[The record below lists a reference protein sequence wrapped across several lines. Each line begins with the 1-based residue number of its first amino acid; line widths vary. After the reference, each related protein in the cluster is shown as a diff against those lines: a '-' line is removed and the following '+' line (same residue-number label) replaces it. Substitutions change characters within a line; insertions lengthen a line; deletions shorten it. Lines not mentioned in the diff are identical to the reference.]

1 MVCGREPVM
10 LMKFLRRWSPVLL
23 LALVLFSLFLFRG
36 SEPVRPAAPAPRDA
50 APVTTT
56 IEATAAA
63 PTPTAVKETMATPAA
78 AFDSWSQK
86 YLSATEDEKNALAA
100 NGIQLATAR
109 RAALE
114 KLIQTDPRAALE
126 QAVPDNV
133 RRQLPPAIQS
143 LLEERVSGRGFF
155 GTLIA
160 DSPEQNRREIK
171 HEVVLNGRRFNAYVY
186 GQRFSQTTHEKD
198 NLWGIAIGS
207 SLAVHEE
214 SIRTLTKSEAAGLD
228 AKENCPVSGQ
238 PADTHS
244 TPAFGE
250 LAGRVEAYCGAG
262 HLTARNQRLAADGG
276 LGGDGTE
283 PPIARDGWTQG
294 PRTVLFM
301 RVAYPDDA
309 TEAITEAGAYALM
322 DATSAWF
329 AENSYNSTWLVTDVT
344 PLLTLPQ
351 PRAWYCENGDY
362 VLLADA
368 REVARAAGYDTDN
381 YNLDIVRF
389 TSPGSGCN
397 GFGYGGQAY
406 VGGKGCWML
415 SSSTGVQIHELGHNY
430 GVWHANFWTG
440 LGEGVISHG
449 THVEYGNPYDVMGS
463 SGGQGQ
469 FNAAFKN
476 ILDWLPDAQVQ
487 TVTTNGTYRVF
498 TYDVAALTPGQN
510 YALKIRKDY
519 DRNYWAEFRRKIP
532 NAWFLNGVMLNWDA
546 WNNGVANSGSGT
558 HLLDTTP
565 GTPAGNSGKD
575 DGAVIV
581 GRTYADE
588 ASGIFLTPVARG
600 DGSLPENWIDVVVNL
615 GPFPGNR
622 APSLNL
628 IPDRNSVAVNG
639 TVNFTAVAED
649 ADGDALAYAWDFGD
663 QSFGPNSASVARAWA
678 SAGHYVVRCTASDMK
693 GGVATKTV
701 TITVGTPTTFRAS
714 GRITLAG
721 QPLEGVRVSNNQSG
735 SSYRGAYSDSDGY
748 YTVAGLAAGAHTLT
762 AVKYGYTLP
771 ASGWSN
777 PINVGP
783 DATALDFNA
792 TALPQIGF
800 TLLDTNLGEA
810 GLNPGVVRLTRG
822 GNTSGALT
830 VRLNRTGSAFLGSDY
845 TMTPAPTNSPLQY
858 VLAAGVTNLDITITP
873 VADTTTE
880 GPELITL
887 TLIED
892 ANYVLVSRAE
902 VTLTL
907 ADDEAAVNPTVSI
920 SAYSGSGTGA
930 DNLATESGNDA
941 GVFIVTRSGNIANE
955 LLVPYTV
962 LGSATAGV
970 DYVALPGVVAIP
982 AGQTTAL
989 LTLNTLDDAEVE
1001 TNETVL
1007 VRLLTSAAYT
1017 LSTASNAT
1025 VTIQDDDPVTV
1036 TVVAT
1041 DNLATETSG
1050 NNGIVTFN
1058 RLGSLAANLV
1068 VNYTLAGSAVSGS
1081 DFNALSGTVTI
1092 LAGRP
1097 NVTLTITPINDTTTE
1112 GDETVIVQVQS
1123 SAAYNVGNPGSATVV
1138 IQDSELPTISFS
1150 AFDASASEGGGNPGA
1165 FRFTRSGA
1173 ATDELEVFYS
1183 LGGEALS
1190 GADYDELPGSFRFA
1204 SGVTMLDVAINP
1216 MDDAIIESAER
1227 VLLSVLPNP
1236 NYVIGT
1242 AGLLT
1247 VTISDNDTT
1256 TAAIGFNSATSQGPE
1271 SDTFAQISMRLSAS
1285 RTASA
1290 SVNYTVTGGSATG
1303 GGTDYTLAAG
1313 TMVFP
1318 AGEVNR
1324 TLSFNVSN
1332 DALAEGDETIVITLS
1347 NPTNA
1352 VLDALNTYTYTIV
1365 DDDVSG
1371 ALTITAV
1378 DATASESGGDTGI
1391 FRITRGTA
1399 AASPQT
1405 VLLQV
1410 LGSASAPADYAPLPT
1425 SAVIPAGSSFVDLIV
1440 APVDDATDETNETVT
1455 VKLIPSPGGRLGS
1468 PSVATITILDND
1480 DSNLL
1485 PIVRVDATDA
1495 WAAEPGA
1502 DTGTFRIA
1510 RDRGTNAALTIQF
1523 TVGGAAASGTDYTN
1537 LGTSVILPVGVWA
1550 TNLVVFPRND
1560 TTFETNESV
1569 VLTLTTLAGYRVEP
1583 LAAAATVTIV
1593 DDEQG
1598 VAVSGSGVSAENGSS
1613 FGAFVLTRTG
1623 STVSNLP
1630 VQFSWAG
1637 TAALNDFT
1645 PNGTNVVI
1653 PAGTNSIMLTIT
1665 STSDATT
1672 EGIETLVLTLATNVN
1687 YRVLTQSTAT
1697 ILLAEGSTSPWQQW
1711 RALHFTQAE
1720 LSNASISGTD
1730 ADPDGDGRR
1739 NLLEYAHHK
1748 HPRGAD
1754 GGGGFAGSMKSTNY
1768 VIRFT
1773 RRLAPTDLSYV
1784 VEVSPDFSSW
1794 QSGGTM
1800 TQEILPAT
1808 DDGNGVTETA
1818 AFRILPGAAPAQKFV
1833 RLKVTLMP

>member
-1 MVCGREPVM
+1 M
-10 LMKFLRRWSPVLL
+10 LL
-23 LALVLFSLFLFRG
+23 LALALFSFFLFRG
-36 SEPVRPAAPAPRDA
+36 SEPARPAAPAPRDA
-50 APVTTT
+50 AP
-56 IEATAAA
+56 A
-63 PTPTAVKETMATPAA
+63 PTTMESTAVAPTQKTTKETQTALVG
-78 AFDSWSQK
+78 AFDSWSQNF
-86 YLSATEDEKNALAA
+86 LSAPENEKATLTA

-126 QAVPDNV
+126 QAVPDDV
-133 RRQLPPAIQS
+133 RKKLPAEIQS
-143 LLEERVSGRGFF
+143 LLEERVSGRGLF
-155 GTLIA
+155 GTIIA
-160 DSPEQNRREIK
+160 DSPEQNRREVR
-171 HEVVLNGRRFNAYVY
+171 HEFALNGRRFQAFVY
-186 GQRFSQTTHEKD
+186 GRRFSQTTREQE

-214 SIRTLTKSEAAGLD
+214 PIRTLTKSESAGLD

-250 LAGRVEAYCGAG
+250 LAGRVDAYCGAG
-262 HLTARNQRLAADGG
+262 HLTARNQRLSADGG

-294 PRTVLFM
+294 PRSVLFM

-322 DATSAWF
+322 DSASAWF

-344 PLLTLPQ
+344 PLLVLPQ
-351 PRAWYCENGDY
+351 PRAWYCENGDGY
-362 VLLADA
+362 MLSDA

-389 TSPGSGCN
+389 TSPGTGCN
-397 GFGYGGQAY
+397 GFGYSGQAY

-415 SSSTGVQIHELGHNY
+415 SNSTGVMIHELGHNY

-440 LGEGVISHG
+440 LADGVISHG
-449 THVEYGNPYDVMGS
+449 SHVEYGNPYDVMGS

-487 TVTTNGTYRVF
+487 TVSTSGTYRVF

-532 NAWFLNGVMLNWDA
+532 NAWFLNGVLLNWDS
-546 WNNGVANSGSGT
+546 WNNGVVNSGSGT

-575 DGAVIV
+575 DGAIVV

-615 GPFPGNR
+615 GPFPANR

-628 IPDRNSVAVNG
+628 IPDTLNVALNG
-639 TVNFTAVAED
+639 TVNLTAVAQD
-649 ADGDALAYAWDFGD
+649 VDGDALAYAWDFGD

-701 TITVGTPTTFRAS
+701 TITVGTPTTFRAN

-721 QPLEGVRVSNNQSG
+721 QPLEGVRVHNNQSG
-735 SSYRGAYSDSDGY
+735 ASYRGAYTDSDGY
-748 YTVAGLAAGAHTLT
+748 FTVAGLAAGAHTLT

-771 ASGWSN
+771 ALGWSN

-783 DATALDFNA
+783 DAASLNFDA

-800 TLLDTNLGEA
+800 TLIDTNLGEA

-822 GNTSGALT
+822 GNTSSALT
-830 VRLNRTGSAFLGSDY
+830 VRLNRTGSAFNNSDY

-858 VLAAGVTNLDITITP
+858 LLAPGVTNLDITITP
-873 VADTTTE
+873 VADSTTE

-892 ANYVLVSRAE
+892 ASYVLVSRAE
-902 VTLTL
+902 VTLVL
-907 ADDEAAVNPTVSI
+907 EDDEAAVRPTLSI
-920 SAYSGSGTGA
+920 AAYSGSGIGA

-941 GVFIVTRSGNIANE
+941 GVFILTRSGSIANE

-970 DYVALPGVVAIP
+970 DYVALPGVVSIL

-989 LTLNTLDDAEVE
+989 ITLNTLDDAEVE

-1025 VTIQDDDPVTV
+1025 VTIQDDDPVAV
-1036 TVVAT
+1036 TVVAG
-1041 DNLATETSG
+1041 DNLATESSG
-1050 NNGIVTFN
+1050 NNGTVTFN
-1058 RLGSLAANLV
+1058 RLGSVTANLV
-1068 VNYTLAGSAVSGS
+1068 VNYTLAGSAVNGS
-1081 DFNALSGTVTI
+1081 DYTTLSGTVTI
-1092 LAGRP
+1092 PAGRP
-1097 NVTLTITPINDTTTE
+1097 NVALTITPINDTTTE

-1123 SAAYNVGNPGSATVV
+1123 SAAYNVGNPGNATVV
-1138 IQDSELPTISFS
+1138 IQDNEIPTVSFS
-1150 AFDASASEGGGNPGA
+1150 AFDASAGEGGGNPGA

-1173 ATDELEVFYS
+1173 ATDELEVFYT

-1190 GADYDELPGSFRFA
+1190 GADYDALPGSFRFA

-1216 MDDAIIESAER
+1216 IDDTLIESAER
-1227 VLLSVLPNP
+1227 VLLNVLPNP

-1256 TAAIGFNSATSQGPE
+1256 TAAAIGFNSATSQGPE
-1271 SDTFAQISMRLSAS
+1271 SDTFAQISLRLSAS
-1285 RTASA
+1285 RTASG
-1290 SVNYTVTGGSATG
+1290 SVNYAVTGGSATG
-1303 GGTDYTLAAG
+1303 GGTDYTLAVG
-1313 TMVFP
+1313 TLVFP

-1352 VLDALNTYTYTIV
+1352 VLDALSTHTYTII

-1371 ALTITAV
+1371 ALTITAA
-1378 DATASESGGDTGI
+1378 DATASESGGDTGT
-1391 FRITRGTA
+1391 FRITRATA

-1410 LGSASAPADYAPLPT
+1410 LGSASAPADYAPLPM

-1440 APVDDATDETNETVT
+1440 VPVDDATDETNETVT

-1468 PSVATITILDND
+1468 PSAATITILDND

-1495 WAAEPGA
+1495 WASEPGA

-1510 RDRGTNAALTIQF
+1510 RDRGTNTALTIQF
-1523 TVGGAAASGTDYTN
+1523 TVAGAAVSGTDYTN
-1537 LGTSVILPVGVWA
+1537 LGTSVIMPVGVWA
-1550 TNLVVFPRND
+1550 TNLIVFPRND
-1560 TTFETNESV
+1560 TTFEMNETV
-1569 VLTLTTLAGYRVEP
+1569 LLTLTTLAGYRVEP
-1583 LAAAATVTIV
+1583 LAAAATVTIL

-1598 VAVSGSGVSAENGSS
+1598 VSVTGSGVSAENGSS
-1613 FGAFVLTRTG
+1613 FGAFVITRTG

-1637 TAALNDFT
+1637 TAAFNDFT
-1645 PNGTNVVI
+1645 PSGTNVVI
-1653 PAGTNSIMLTIT
+1653 PAGTNSLTLTIAA
-1665 STSDATT
+1665 TSDAVT
-1672 EGIETLVLTLATNVN
+1672 EGIETLVLTLATNIS
-1687 YRVLTQSTAT
+1687 YRVLTQNTAT
-1697 ILLAEGSTSPWQQW
+1697 ILLAEGGATPWQQW
-1711 RALHFTQAE
+1711 RALHFTPAE
-1720 LSNASISGTD
+1720 LANATISSAD

-1748 HPRGAD
+1748 NPRIAD
-1754 GGGGFAGSMKSTNY
+1754 GGGGFAGRMESTNY

-1773 RRLAPTDLSYV
+1773 RRKAPTDLNYI

-1794 QSGGTM
+1794 QSGGTV
-1800 TQEILPAT
+1800 TQEISPAT
-1808 DDGNGVTETA
+1808 DDGNGMTETA
-1818 AFRILPGAAPAQKFV
+1818 AFWILPGGASPTQKFV
-1833 RLKVTLMP
+1833 RLKVTLTP